1 MTQYK
6 KLLMLLILGSMGFSC
21 SPTKNN
27 LIAIDVLLTP
37 SEIVD
42 QQALHLSA
50 LINDN
55 NPSSMQLDDNH
66 IPHITLL
73 QCYVKE
79 RDLPEIKK
87 SLKGLFEFI
96 KGENLYASKM
106 VYNRETED
114 SFAMIQIDSTE
125 PLSKIHAEA
134 IKRLNP
140 FIVKN
145 GNETAFV
152 PNPDG
157 SPIDAFTIEYV
168 SKFIEKYS
176 YGDFDPH
183 ISLGV
188 AEKVFL
194 DSLEANVFQPVH
206 FKVPSLDL
214 YQLGDSGTAQ
224 KQLWSSNQ

>member
-1 MTQYK
+1 MRRCK
-6 KLLMLLILGSMGFSC
+6 KLLIFLILGSMGFSC
-21 SPTKNN
+21 SPTRNN

-79 RDLPEIKK
+79 SDLTEIKK
-87 SLKGLFEFI
+87 SLKGLFEII
-96 KGENLYASKM
+96 KAENLYASKM
-106 VYNRETED
+106 VYNKETED
-114 SFAMIQIDSTE
+114 SFAMIQIDNTE
-125 PLSKIHAEA
+125 PLSKIHSEA
-134 IKRLNP
+134 IIRLKP
-140 FIVKN
+140 FIVKI

-168 SKFIEKYS
+168 SEFIEKYS
-176 YGDFDPH
+176 YDNFDPH

-194 DSLEANVFQPVH
+194 DSLQGNVFQPIR
-206 FKVPSLDL
+206 FKSPSLDL

-224 KQLWSSNQ
+224 KQLWSSSQ